1 MRWISQDRFEES
13 SMKKGY
19 LSFVGLGCV
28 VAACSNSVAPD
39 RFSLFSDIVSLQLT
53 AGLAQPTYSVDSS
66 AKFNFVARN
75 PLPRDVVVY
84 GAGCIIT
91 LELQNM
97 QGVTVFPSGA
107 RPCLPPLETFRV
119 RARDSVMGSVQL
131 SGARGNPSLI
141 GMFALPAG
149 TFRMRIVIQ
158 GVTDTA
164 SYNPVSVESAWSDP
178 FDVSP

>member
-1 MRWISQDRFEES
+1 MK
-13 SMKKGY
+13 KKGY
-19 LSFVGLGCV
+19 LAFFGLGCV
-28 VAACSNSVAPD
+28 VAACSSSVAPD
-39 RFSLFSDIVSLQLT
+39 RFSLFNDIVSLQLA
-53 AGLAQPTYSVDSS
+53 AGLAQQTYSVDSS

-84 GAGCIIT
+84 GTGCIIT

-107 RPCLPPLETFRV
+107 RPCLPPLETLRV
-119 RARDSVMGSVQL
+119 RARDSVMGGVQM
-131 SGARGNPSLI
+131 SGALGNPSWI
-141 GMFALPAG
+141 GTVGLPAG

-158 GVTDTA
+158 GVTDTE
-164 SYNPVSVESAWSDP
+164 SYNPVRVQSAWSDP

>member
-1 MRWISQDRFEES
+1 
-13 SMKKGY
+13 MKRRY
-19 LSFVGLGCV
+19 LSFVGLVCTAAGCSDAV
-28 VAACSNSVAPD
+28 GPD
-39 RFSLFSDIVSLQLT
+39 TSALFSDIISLQVT
-53 AGLAQPTYSVDSS
+53 AGLGQQAYSVDSS
-66 AKFNFVARN
+66 AKFNFVVHNR
-75 PLPRDVVVY
+75 LPRPVAVY

-107 RPCLPPLETFRV
+107 PLCLPPLETFRV
-119 RARDSVMGSVQL
+119 PPRDSVIGSVQL
-131 SGARGNPSLI
+131 SGARGNPSWI

-158 GVTDTA
+158 GVTDTE
-164 SYNPVSVESAWSDP
+164 SYNPVSVQSAWSDP